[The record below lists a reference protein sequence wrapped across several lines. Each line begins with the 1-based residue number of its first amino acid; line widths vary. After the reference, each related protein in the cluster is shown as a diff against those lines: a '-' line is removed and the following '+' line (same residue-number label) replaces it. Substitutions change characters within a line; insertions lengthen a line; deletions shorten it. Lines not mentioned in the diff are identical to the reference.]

1 MRQLIFETHGRI
13 WHLSPDTGVPRL
25 LDNRLKLS
33 NRTVCGKLAMLKLV
47 WAAGRDCRIFQARG
61 ALIGGVVESAVE
73 SIYSV

>member
-13 WHLSPDTGVPRL
+13 WHLSPDTGVPRS
-25 LDNRLKLS
+25 LDNP
-33 NRTVCGKLAMLKLV
+33 NRIVCGKLAMLKLV

-61 ALIGGVVESAVE
+61 ALIGGVVEPAVE